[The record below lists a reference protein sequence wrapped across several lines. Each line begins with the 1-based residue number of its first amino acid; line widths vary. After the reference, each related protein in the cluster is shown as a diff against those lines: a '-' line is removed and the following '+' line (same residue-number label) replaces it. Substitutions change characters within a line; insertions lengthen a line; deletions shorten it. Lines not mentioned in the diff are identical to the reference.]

1 MPVFLLMLG
10 LLSTDTM
17 HLCGGPG
24 PLCPP
29 PPCHMIGPGHHP
41 PPHWHCTQVSSSTSS
56 EDTTS
61 VDTSYYEYKEDD
73 GDSSGSSASGSSGFM
88 WFNALMYLVGAAAL
102 ASIVGFIVFKKR
114 VSLRILVEFI
124 RNHTSTQLCLG

>member
-1 MPVFLLMLG
+1 
-10 LLSTDTM
+10 
-17 HLCGGPG
+17 
-24 PLCPP
+24 
-29 PPCHMIGPGHHP
+29 
-41 PPHWHCTQVSSSTSS
+41 
-56 EDTTS
+56 

-114 VSLRILVEFI
+114 VSLRW
-124 RNHTSTQLCLG
+124 